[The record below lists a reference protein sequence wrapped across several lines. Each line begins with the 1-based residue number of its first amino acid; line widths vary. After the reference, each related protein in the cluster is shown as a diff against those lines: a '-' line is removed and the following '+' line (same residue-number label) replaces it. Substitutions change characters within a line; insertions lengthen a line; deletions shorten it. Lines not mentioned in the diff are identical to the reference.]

1 MPTWPSG
8 VATSSSRQ
16 KVGLDTNISKKKKSS
31 NFFFWKFPSKFLNFS
46 KICSKFLENF
56 LNFSE
61 ISIFSNVLRTGFAFC
76 QENMVKLH
84 LDVFL
89 KNC

>member
-16 KVGLDTNISKKKKSS
+16 KVGLDTNIS

-84 LDVFL
+84 LDVFK